1 MTRNLSASLIEI
13 IAHPI
18 MARMGAFYDLEHA
31 VDGLHV
37 SYLKY
42 SGLPMLS
49 TVTSGESIAI
59 DFMTIPRKSPW
70 AWAFVHQ
77 YELL

>member
-31 VDGLHV
+31 VDGLYV
-37 SYLKY
+37 
-42 SGLPMLS
+42 G
-49 TVTSGESIAI
+49 I
-59 DFMTIPRKSPW
+59 
-70 AWAFVHQ
+70 
-77 YELL
+77 

>member
-13 IAHPI
+13 IAQPI

-37 SYLKY
+37 
-42 SGLPMLS
+42 G
-49 TVTSGESIAI
+49 I
-59 DFMTIPRKSPW
+59 
-70 AWAFVHQ
+70 
-77 YELL
+77 